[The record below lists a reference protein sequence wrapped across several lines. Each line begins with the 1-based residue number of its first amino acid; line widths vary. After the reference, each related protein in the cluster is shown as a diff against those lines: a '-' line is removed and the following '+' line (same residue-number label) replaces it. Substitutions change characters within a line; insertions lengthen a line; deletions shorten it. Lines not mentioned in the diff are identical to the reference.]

1 MTAVWQKIWRYKLL
15 MIALLIAAGAVQT
28 TGVFSSSKAQ
38 QQAKVTT
45 VTVERG
51 EITSAVSATGTISP
65 VNMVDISSKISGLIK
80 EVKVAENDR
89 VKAGQVLFVLDD
101 SHLQTQ
107 VSQAG
112 ARLASAAAN
121 YERSRRLHNIDGI
134 SDQQLDT
141 VRTDYSVAQAVYD
154 DAVSQ
159 LADTVIKAP
168 IDGVV
173 IGKPTP
179 AGQAVSPGF
188 SSQMVLM
195 TIADMDK
202 MQIQTQVDE
211 SDIGK
216 VQNGQHVTFTVDA
229 YPGETFTGVV
239 SNVSQKATVQSNVV
253 YYNVMVDVDN
263 QGSMLK
269 PTMTARV
276 AIQVGQSSNTLVV
289 PLTTVKMIN
298 GKYVVG
304 VEKDGKVENVA
315 VTTGLSNDEK
325 IEILSGLAEG
335 DHVVVSQVKTQDSAA
350 KSGSSSAAGGMN
362 LFRGMG
368 R

>member
-1 MTAVWQKIWRYKLL
+1 MTAVWQKIRRYKLWL
-15 MIALLIAAGAVQT
+15 IALLIVAGAVQM
-28 TGVFSSSKAQ
+28 TGVLRTGKAQ
-38 QQAKVTT
+38 QPAKVTT
-45 VTVERG
+45 ITAERG
-51 EITSAVSATGTISP
+51 EVTSVVSATGTISP
-65 VNMVDISSKISGLIK
+65 VNMVDISSKISGLIE
-80 EVKVAENDR
+80 EVKVAENDH

-107 VSQAG
+107 VSQAR
-112 ARLASAAAN
+112 ARLASAAAS
-121 YERSRRLHNIDGI
+121 YERSQRLHDIDGI

-141 VRTDYSVAQAVYD
+141 ARTDYSVAQAAYD

-159 LADTVIKAP
+159 LADTIIKAP

-216 VQNGQHVTFTVDA
+216 VKNGQHVTFTVDA

-263 QGSMLK
+263 KENLLK

-276 AIQVGQSSNTLVV
+276 SINVGQSSNTLVV
-289 PLTTVKMIN
+289 PLTAVKMIN
-298 GKYVVG
+298 GQYVVG
-304 VEKDGKVENVA
+304 VEKDGKVENAV

-325 IEILSGLAEG
+325 IEILSGLTDG
-335 DHVVVSQVKTQDSAA
+335 DHVVVSQVKTQDNAA
-350 KSGSSSAAGGMN
+350 KSGNGGTSGGMN